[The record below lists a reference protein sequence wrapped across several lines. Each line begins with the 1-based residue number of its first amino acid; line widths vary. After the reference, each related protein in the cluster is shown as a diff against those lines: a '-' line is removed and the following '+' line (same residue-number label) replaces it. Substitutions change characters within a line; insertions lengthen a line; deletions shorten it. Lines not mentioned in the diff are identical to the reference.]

1 MAATMELVR
10 KRIARAE
17 EESGSNGTLQ
27 RFSDT
32 LFDKADDGFL
42 ESFDTESLFAMA
54 VDGLRFLSALRNDTM
69 RVQVF
74 HPNFAADGWESPYT
88 VVRLALADRPFIVDS
103 VQAEIRRRGHE
114 LVHQLHPI
122 VAVRRDDDGKLL
134 DVEVDDV
141 TGHEAF
147 EMFFLDRI
155 DDEATLERLETAVR
169 QVLGDVVLATDDY
182 ARLRERAG
190 QMATYLHRLAKGDTA
205 AGMGASAEELEE
217 YASFIEWLDDDNFV
231 FLGYREYDIVDV
243 GGEPCL
249 RVDEQSGLGILR
261 KLDDSGYREPV
272 PLSKLP
278 TELRERVTGG
288 RLFIVTKT
296 NAESTV
302 HRARRMDYVGVKKLA
317 KGGEVVGEQR
327 FVGLFTTKA
336 QNASVEAIP
345 ILRRKLRQVLDL
357 DQAIPGSHDYKGIV
371 AAFNSMPR
379 EDLFWSDAEQ
389 IHKDIRTILRLEQ
402 ERGARLTLRS
412 DPLKRGIAAMV
423 IMPRESFNADV
434 RRSIQAFLQER
445 LAATRVDYRLALGE
459 DQSQARFH
467 FFFTTDIDP
476 GELDVKDLER
486 TIVQLARS
494 WQEELRERL
503 LEASGERAG
512 RALANRYADAF
523 DDRYRA
529 HVTPNQALR
538 DIANLERLEDRDH
551 VIDLINPV
559 QEVGEPA
566 TTLLIYHVGHGLP
579 LSDVMPLMEN
589 LGFRVIEQNPYNL
602 TVEGA
607 SRGIDVF
614 RVQDHRGEA
623 IDVRADRERLIE
635 AMEAL
640 LAGDAESD
648 RLNRLVLDAKLDV
661 RQVALLRAYQM
672 YYAQLNLVTSRSFVN
687 SALLAHPGLAARL
700 MAFFEARFDPAR
712 GTIEERAEA
721 VDAARQSVVDGLGE
735 VASLAEDQV
744 LRGLLDLMEATVR
757 TNYFLGH
764 ERISFKLESAR
775 VGTMPEPRPLY
786 EIAVMARGVEGTHLR
801 GGKVARGGIRWSDRP
816 DDFRTE
822 VLGLM
827 KTQMTKN
834 AVIVPVGSKG
844 GFVVKSAPAGR
855 DAVREYV
862 REQYQTYIRSL
873 LDITDN
879 LVDGVAVH
887 PDGVVVYDGDDP
899 YLVVA
904 ADKGTATFSD
914 TANAISAEYGFWLG
928 DAFASGGSAGY
939 DHKGM
944 GITARGTWECVKRH
958 FAEEGVDVFQD
969 PFTVVGIGD
978 MSGDVFGNGLLYT
991 DRIRLVAAFNHLHVF
1006 LDPDPDPR
1014 VSFEERKRLFEM
1026 PRSTWADYDAK
1037 RISRGG
1043 GVYERSAKRIEL
1055 TPEVRALLGVEE
1067 EALSGQDLIRA
1078 VLKLPVDLLWN
1089 GGIGTYV
1096 KASTERH
1103 AEVGDSAN
1111 DGVRIDATELRCK
1124 IVGEGGNLGFTQL
1137 ARIEYA
1143 RLGGPAQLGGRIDT
1157 DAIHNSAGVDTSDH
1171 EVNIKIL
1178 LQPMVTSGEMSEA
1191 QRNRLLPDMTDEV
1204 ASLVLRHNAHQSRSL
1219 SMAERASKTDLA
1231 VYGSLLEYLVE
1242 SAGLNPRV
1250 EYLPTRKQL
1259 DERRRSGE
1267 GLTRPELSVMLAYV
1281 KMGLY
1286 RRLLETDLPDEAH
1299 LQHYL
1304 FEYFPSALR
1313 ERAAAAIETHPL
1325 RREITATVITNTLV
1339 DLLGMVFVHR
1349 AMRDNGAGAI
1359 EVVRA
1364 ALVALEVLDA
1374 RAFAEHVEALE
1385 SKVPMETTYDALTE
1399 LVGAV
1404 EGVVSWMLFNDIGGG
1419 AFDQVV
1425 GTYRDP
1431 LRTLRGGLEGFL
1443 PAAERRRFRSSV
1455 KHLLKDGHDEA
1466 TANEIASLEYLP
1478 ASVGVIE
1485 VARRT
1490 GVDLERAATRFYA
1503 LGERLSLGWMRD
1515 VLSQLPTTGAWE
1527 KMAVM
1532 GLVMD
1537 LRETQQRLT
1546 AAYVA
1551 ALGEE
1556 PNLGLDVFLRRLPP
1570 LRRFDQA
1577 LGEVR
1582 EPGALNL
1589 ASAAVMVRMLGQAC
1603 TAAGQGRRD
1612 MAETAG

>member
-10 KRIARAE
+10 KRISRAE
-17 EESGSNGTLQ
+17 DEGGSNGALT
-27 RFSDT
+27 RFTDA
-32 LFDKADDGFL
+32 LFDKADEGFL
-42 ESFDTESLFAMA
+42 EAFDTESLFAMA
-54 VDGLRFLSALRNDTM
+54 VDGLRFLAELRNETM
-69 RVQVF
+69 QVQVF

-88 VVRLALADRPFIVDS
+88 VVRLALGDRPFIVDS

-122 VAVRRDDDGKLL
+122 VAVQRDEDGKLL
-134 DVEVDDV
+134 DVEGDDV
-141 TGHEAF
+141 TGREAF

-155 DDEATLERLETAVR
+155 DDEVALERLENAMR
-169 QVLGDVVLATDDY
+169 LVLGDVVLATDDY
-182 ARLRERAG
+182 PRLRERAG
-190 QMATYLHRLAKGDTA
+190 AMGTYLHRLAEGA
-205 AGMGASAEELEE
+205 AAARMGVTKEELEE
-217 YASFIEWLDDDNFV
+217 YAAFIDWLDDDNFV
-231 FLGYREYDIVDV
+231 FLGYREYDIVEVD
-243 GGEPCL
+243 GEPSL
-249 RVDEQSGLGILR
+249 LVDEKSGLGILR
-261 KLDDSGYREPV
+261 KLDDSGYRRPV

-296 NAESTV
+296 NAEATV
-302 HRARRMDYVGVKKLA
+302 HRARRMDYVGVKKLGE
-317 KGGEVVGEQR
+317 GGAVVGEQR

-512 RALANRYADAF
+512 RALANRYAHAF

-538 DIANLERLEDRDH
+538 DIANLERLDGRVH

-589 LGFRVIEQNPYNL
+589 IGFRVIEQNPYNL
-602 TVEGA
+602 TVEGEG
-607 SRGIDVF
+607 RGIDVF
-614 RVQDHRGEA
+614 RVQDHRGQA
-623 IDVRADRERLIE
+623 IDVRADRQRLVE

-640 LAGDAESD
+640 LAGEAESD

-661 RQVALLRAYQM
+661 RQVALLRTYQM

-687 SALLAHPGLAARL
+687 SALLAHPDIAARL
-700 MAFFEARFDPAR
+700 MAFFETKFDPAR
-712 GTIEERAEA
+712 GSVEERAEA
-721 VDAARQSVVDGLGE
+721 VDAARQSVLEGLGE

-764 ERISFKLESAR
+764 DRISLKLESAR
-775 VGTMPEPRPLY
+775 VGTMPEPRPMY

-844 GFVVKSAPAGR
+844 GFVVKNAPSGR
-855 DAVREYV
+855 DALREYV
-862 REQYQTYIRSL
+862 REQYQTYIRAL
-873 LDITDN
+873 LDLTDN
-879 LVDGVAVH
+879 LVDGVAAH
-887 PDGVVVYDGDDP
+887 PENVLVYDGEDP

-944 GITARGTWECVKRH
+944 GITARGAWECVKRH
-958 FAEEGVDVFQD
+958 FAEEGVDVFED
-969 PFTVVGIGD
+969 PFTVAGIGD

-991 DRIRLVAAFNHLHVF
+991 DRIRLVAAFNHMHVF
-1006 LDPDPDPR
+1006 LDPDPDPKA
-1014 VSFEERKRLFEM
+1014 SFAERKRLFEL
-1026 PRSTWADYDAK
+1026 PRSTWADYDTGL
-1037 RISRGG
+1037 ISRGG

-1055 TPEVRALLGVEE
+1055 SPEVRALLGVDED
-1067 EALSGQDLIRA
+1067 ALSGQDLIRA
-1078 VLKLPVDLLWN
+1078 VLMMPVDLLWN

-1111 DGVRIDATELRCK
+1111 DGVRVDANELRCK
-1124 IVGEGGNLGFTQL
+1124 IVGEGGNLGLTQL

-1143 RLGGPAQLGGRIDT
+1143 RLGGRIDT

-1191 QRNRLLPDMTDEV
+1191 QRNRLLRDMTDEV
-1204 ASLVLRHNAHQSRSL
+1204 AGLVLHHNAHQSRSL
-1219 SMAERASKTDLA
+1219 SLAERASKTDLA
-1231 VYGSLLEYLVE
+1231 LYGSLLEYLVE
-1242 SAGLNPRV
+1242 SSGLNPRV

-1259 DERRRSGE
+1259 DERRRAGE

-1299 LQHYL
+1299 LRHYL
-1304 FEYFPSALR
+1304 FEYFPTALQ

-1339 DLLGMVFVHR
+1339 DLLGMAFVHR

-1359 EVVRA
+1359 DVVRA
-1364 ALVALEVLDA
+1364 ALIALEVLDA
-1374 RAFAEHVEALE
+1374 RAFAMHVEGLE
-1385 SKVPMETTYDALTE
+1385 KTVPIAATYDALTE

-1419 AFDQVV
+1419 DFDQVV
-1425 GTYRDP
+1425 GTYREP
-1431 LRTLRGGLEGFL
+1431 LRTLRGGLESFL
-1443 PAAERRRFRSSV
+1443 PAAERRRFRASV
-1455 KHLLKDGHDEA
+1455 KRLAKEGHDEGTSA
-1466 TANEIASLEYLP
+1466 EIASLEYLP

-1490 GVDLERAATRFYA
+1490 GSDLEAAATRFYA

-1515 VLSQLPTTGAWE
+1515 TLAQLPTGGVWE

-1532 GLVMD
+1532 GLVLD

-1546 AAYVA
+1546 AAYVS
-1551 ALGEE
+1551 ALELE
-1556 PNLGLDVFLRRLPP
+1556 PNLGLDVFLRRLPS
-1570 LRRFDQA
+1570 LRRFDAA
-1577 LGEVR
+1577 LAELR

-1603 TAAGQGRRD
+1603 AAASPAQTKVG
-1612 MAETAG
+1612 A